1 MKPRTLLVLLV
12 LVLGLGAFIQFYER
26 RLPSTEE
33 RTKTGDRILD
43 VSKDDIQAIEIV
55 RNGQT
60 VRLERVKPAAAP
72 KPVKAEKYQADSGPP
87 EPTPEWRLTLPRPAR
102 ADSSTVAGLVES
114 LTGLARTRTL
124 EKADPKAV
132 GLDHPQATVRLTTS
146 KGERVL
152 SIGAK
157 VPTGSEVI
165 VGLKGDRDAHVAY
178 VTSDAILST
187 LQRDPGEWRDRQ
199 MLAAD
204 RDKIDRITLSGPA
217 GTTVLAREGDGFEIE
232 SAIPGTTGRDHADRD
247 LVEGLLTDLT
257 GLHAQQFL
265 DDPKQPAAAL
275 GLEPP
280 RGMIDVQIRGGAP
293 QRIEIGG
300 PAPAAAPA
308 PGAPPPAE
316 GAPNPPNTPN
326 VYARV
331 GGQALVAQTG
341 LGADVTH
348 APADWRSRA
357 LSRFQV
363 YQVESARID
372 DTAGTV
378 TVTRAGTDWKR
389 GKDTISYTSVSDLLF
404 AVVGGK
410 ATRFLTPEEAKMAL
424 SGKPQMTVT
433 LKAEKNG
440 GDETVSI
447 YPPGGSGAAVKTSGR
462 DALLLLPSD
471 KLAEIEK
478 QIAAIRAAAPLPPE
492 KPVATGK

>member
-12 LVLGLGAFIQFYER
+12 LVLALGAFIQFYER
-26 RLPSTEE
+26 KLPSTEE
-33 RTKTGDRILD
+33 REKTGDRILD
-43 VSKDDIQAIEIV
+43 VSKDDVQAVEIV

-60 VRLERVKPAAAP
+60 VRLERVKTTAAP
-72 KPVKAEKYQADSGPP
+72 KPVKAEKDKADAAPP
-87 EPTPEWRLTLPRPAR
+87 EPAPEWRLTLPRPAR
-102 ADSSTVAGLVES
+102 ADSSAVAGLVDS
-114 LTGLARTRTL
+114 LVGLARTRIL

-132 GLDHPQATVRLTTS
+132 GLEPPQATVRLTTT

-152 SIGAK
+152 AIGAK

-165 VGLKGDRDAHVAY
+165 VGLKGDRDAY

-199 MLAAD
+199 MLTAD

-217 GTTVLAREGDGFEIE
+217 GTTVLARQGDSFDIE
-232 SAIPGTTGRDHADRD
+232 SPIPGVTGRDHADRD
-247 LVEGLLTDLT
+247 LIEGLLTDLT

-265 DDPKQPAAAL
+265 DDPKESAATL

-280 RGMIDVQIRGGAP
+280 RGVIDVQIRGSAP

-300 PAPAAAPA
+300 PAPAATPA
-308 PGAPPPAE
+308 PGTPPPAE
-316 GAPNPPNTPN
+316 GAPAAPN

-341 LGADVTH
+341 LGTDVTH

-363 YQVESARID
+363 YQVELARID
-372 DTAGTV
+372 DASGSV

-389 GKDTISYTSVSDLLF
+389 GKDTISYTPVSDLLF

-410 ATRFLTPEEAKMAL
+410 ATRLLTADEAKTAL
-424 SGKPQMTVT
+424 SGKPQVTVT
-433 LKAEKNG
+433 LQAEKNG
-440 GDETVSI
+440 GQETVAI
-447 YPPGGSGAAVKTSGR
+447 YPPGPNGSPVKTSGR

-471 KLAEIEK
+471 KLAEVEK
-478 QIAAIRAAAPLPPE
+478 QIAAIRTAAPLPPE
-492 KPVATGK
+492 KPVATGKK